1 MGEVPKFELERN
13 LEIVRLH
20 DEKGWSFLKIGEKY
34 GFTKQRA
41 ANIYHATKLK
51 IEKGDFSKK
60 ALKTA

>member
-1 MGEVPKFELERN
+1 MGEFPKFELERN

-20 DEKGWSFLKIGEKY
+20 DNEEWSFLKIGEKY

-41 ANIYHATKLK
+41 ASVYHATKAKL
-51 IEKGDFSKK
+51 EKGEISMK